1 MLRANTQ
8 ENNDQMA
15 NSNQSYTKCLL
26 SQNFFVT
33 IQINGWTMADYIGI
47 IDNNQKLKPY
57 ITITVTVIM
66 IVLHEHIVTL
76 LKGEFFN

>member
-1 MLRANTQ
+1 
-8 ENNDQMA
+8 
-15 NSNQSYTKCLL
+15 
-26 SQNFFVT
+26 
-33 IQINGWTMADYIGI
+33 MADYIGI
-47 IDNNQKLKPY
+47 IDNQKLKPY